1 MTSFLQDFRYGLR
14 SLARTPGFTAVAV
27 LTLALGVGANAAIFS
42 VLRAVVLRD
51 LPYEDADRIAVMW
64 TKNIRQNLPDGSS
77 YLNFKDWKERSR
89 TFEQMAAYYRPEF
102 TRGTI
107 SGGGAAE
114 RIHIGSV
121 GPGFF
126 QLLGTP
132 PLLGRTFEEG
142 DYSATSRVVVIGQ
155 RLWQQRFGGDPGVI
169 GRQIQVD
176 AATVEIV
183 GVMPREFE
191 LPTAEVQLWQ
201 PVYFGGPQWLDERSR
216 ARDSLVVLGR
226 MVPSA
231 TIESARAEMDGI
243 AAQLR
248 QEYPATNA
256 SFGVTTDRL
265 TDRVIG
271 PTTERSLWM
280 LFGSVGFVLLIACAN
295 VANLVLARAAGR
307 RTEFSVRTAIGAG
320 KWRLMR
326 QTLTESL
333 VLSLVAGAISL
344 LLAWMGAVALRRLA
358 AGALPR
364 IETAQIDLSVL
375 LFLLAAALFSG
386 LIAGLLPAVQLSVA
400 KPAQALRED
409 GPRALG
415 GRAGRRLHQ
424 GLVVAEIALAV
435 ILLSGAGL
443 LTRSFLRVQATNR
456 GFDSSNVML
465 LQVDLPGTYDNGAKM
480 SAYYTDAIRRI
491 RSLPG
496 VVAVGAVSDFFI
508 HRQPDY
514 RVALDGQPPQRPEDP
529 APPLTEDQVI
539 PGYFEALRIPLL
551 RGRLLQDSDLGQGA
565 PPVIV
570 INEEMA
576 RRFWPGQDPLGK
588 RLKYGLDP
596 ASNNPWKT
604 VVGVVSDMRRQRLD
618 EPAIPYMFQ
627 PGIVRQ
633 MDILVRTTNDPELS
647 REAIR
652 AEMRALD
659 PTVPPYGILTVEQ
672 RLGRTVALRKL
683 QTLLL
688 VALAGVALILSVI
701 GAYGVMHQ
709 SVSARTREIGVRM
722 ALGANASAV
731 RRMVLTDG
739 LTPALAGLVLGL
751 LGSLALSRTMSA
763 FLYETAAIDPMIYAI
778 VTALLL
784 TVTIA
789 ACLVPAARAARSDPM
804 TALRHA

>member
-1 MTSFLQDFRYGLR
+1 M
-14 SLARTPGFTAVAV
+14 
-27 LTLALGVGANAAIFS
+27 
-42 VLRAVVLRD
+42 
-51 LPYEDADRIAVMW
+51 
-64 TKNIRQNLPDGSS
+64 
-77 YLNFKDWKERSR
+77 
-89 TFEQMAAYYRPEF
+89 
-102 TRGTI
+102 
-107 SGGGAAE
+107 
-114 RIHIGSV
+114 
-121 GPGFF
+121 
-126 QLLGTP
+126 
-132 PLLGRTFEEG
+132 
-142 DYSATSRVVVIGQ
+142 IGQ
-155 RLWQQRFGGDPGVI
+155 RLWQQRFGADPGVI

-176 AATVEIV
+176 TATVEII
-183 GVMPREFE
+183 GVMSREFE
-191 LPTAEVQLWQ
+191 LPTAEVQLWR

-216 ARDSLVVLGR
+216 GRDSLVVLGR
-226 MVPSA
+226 MAPSA
-231 TIESARAEMDGI
+231 TIESARAEMDAI

-256 SFGVTTDRL
+256 SFGVITDRL

-295 VANLVLARAAGR
+295 VANLVLARSAGR

-320 KWRLMR
+320 KWRLVR

-386 LIAGLLPAVQLSVA
+386 LLAGLLPAVQLSIA

-415 GRAGRRLHQ
+415 GRAGRRMHQ

-480 SAYYTDAIRRI
+480 SAYYSDAIRRI

-551 RGRLLQDSDLGQGA
+551 RGRLLKDSDLAQGA

-576 RRFWPGQDPLGK
+576 GRFWPGQDPLGK

-596 ASNNPWKT
+596 AAKMPWKT

-618 EPAIPYMFQ
+618 EPAILYMFQ
-627 PGIVRQ
+627 PGINRQ
-633 MDILVRTTNDPELS
+633 MDIAVRTTNDPDQS

-722 ALGANASAV
+722 ALGANASTV

-763 FLYETAAIDPMIYAI
+763 FLYQTAAIDPMIYAV

-784 TVTIA
+784 TVTVA

>member
-1 MTSFLQDFRYGLR
+1 
-14 SLARTPGFTAVAV
+14 
-27 LTLALGVGANAAIFS
+27 
-42 VLRAVVLRD
+42 
-51 LPYEDADRIAVMW
+51 
-64 TKNIRQNLPDGSS
+64 
-77 YLNFKDWKERSR
+77 
-89 TFEQMAAYYRPEF
+89 MA
-102 TRGTI
+102 
-107 SGGGAAE
+107 
-114 RIHIGSV
+114 
-121 GPGFF
+121 
-126 QLLGTP
+126 
-132 PLLGRTFEEG
+132 
-142 DYSATSRVVVIGQ
+142 
-155 RLWQQRFGGDPGVI
+155 
-169 GRQIQVD
+169 
-176 AATVEIV
+176 
-183 GVMPREFE
+183 
-191 LPTAEVQLWQ
+191 
-201 PVYFGGPQWLDERSR
+201 
-216 ARDSLVVLGR
+216 
-226 MVPSA
+226 PSA
-231 TIESARAEMDGI
+231 TIESARAEMDAI

-248 QEYPATNA
+248 EEYPATNA
-256 SFGVTTDRL
+256 SFGVITDRL

-271 PTTERSLWM
+271 PTTERSLWL

-320 KWRLMR
+320 KWRLVR

-333 VLSLVAGAISL
+333 VLSLVAGAVGL
-344 LLAWMGAVALRRLA
+344 LLAWMGTVALRRLA

-375 LFLLAAALFSG
+375 LFLLAASLVSG
-386 LIAGLLPAVQLSVA
+386 LLAGLLPAVQLSIA

-456 GFDSSNVML
+456 GFDSSNVLL
-465 LQVDLPGTYDNGAKM
+465 LQVDLPGTYDNVAKM
-480 SAYYTDAIRRI
+480 SAYYADAIRRI

-539 PGYFEALRIPLL
+539 PGLL
-551 RGRLLQDSDLGQGA
+551 RGDAHSA
-565 PPVIV
+565 PPRPAAAG
-570 INEEMA
+570 ERSRAGGAAGHRDQRRDGASFLAGPGSA
-576 RRFWPGQDPLGK
+576 RQAPEVRPRSSREQCRGRPSSGSSPTC
-588 RLKYGLDP
+588 G
-596 ASNNPWKT
+596 ASDST
-604 VVGVVSDMRRQRLD
+604 SRRS
-618 EPAIPYMFQ
+618 
-627 PGIVRQ
+627 
-633 MDILVRTTNDPELS
+633 RTCSSRASTGRWTSRSGRINDPELS

-659 PTVPPYGILTVEQ
+659 PTVPPYGIVTVEQ
-672 RLGRTVALRKL
+672 RLGRTVALRRL

-688 VALAGVALILSVI
+688 VALAGVALMLSVI

-709 SVSARTREIGVRM
+709 SVTARTREIGVRM

-739 LTPALAGLVLGL
+739 LAPALVGLVLGL
-751 LGSLALSRTMSA
+751 LGSLALSRTMS
-763 FLYETAAIDPMIYAI
+763 D
-778 VTALLL
+778 V
-784 TVTIA
+784 
-789 ACLVPAARAARSDPM
+789 LVRDHRDRSDDLRGGDRAAADGHRS
-804 TALRHA
+804 RHAWCPRRAPPARIR